1 MEPCP
6 SLCDRISNTVFS
18 FTRRTLRSDN
28 RTVERLR
35 GPVRRL
41 SPKPRLRLV
50 LALAHCAVP
59 ARDTS
64 TVPSIVRI
72 SPACAVATG
81 KAEADCS
88 RANIVAR
95 TKMVIKVDLDFA
107 RLRMGR
113 RAKWENGIIVSAC
126 AIWASNCTATSRF
139 SSGLRMSVAE
149 GTSKLK
155 CLVIA
160 GPPASPVIGIGRVA
174 ETIAPLLPLMRP
186 AELRRV
192 LRIED
197 ETATAQRLGFVLE
210 ISRQPIW
217 PKSFRIGSRL
227 TWF

>member
-41 SPKPRLRLV
+41 SAKPRLRLV

-64 TVPSIVRI
+64 TVPSIVRT

-81 KAEADCS
+81 RAEADCS
-88 RANIVAR
+88 MANIVAR
-95 TKMVIKVDLDFA
+95 TKMGVNEDLDLA
-107 RLRMGR
+107 RLGRGR

-139 SSGLRMSVAE
+139 YQA
-149 GTSKLK
+149 
-155 CLVIA
+155 
-160 GPPASPVIGIGRVA
+160 
-174 ETIAPLLPLMRP
+174 
-186 AELRRV
+186 
-192 LRIED
+192 
-197 ETATAQRLGFVLE
+197 
-210 ISRQPIW
+210 
-217 PKSFRIGSRL
+217 
-227 TWF
+227 

>member
-50 LALAHCAVP
+50 LAPAHCAVP

-64 TVPSIVRI
+64 TVPSIVRT
-72 SPACAVATG
+72 SPACVATG

-95 TKMVIKVDLDFA
+95 TKKGVNKDLDLA
-107 RLRMGR
+107 RSGKGR
-113 RAKWENGIIVSAC
+113 RSKWENGIIVSAC
-126 AIWASNCTATSRF
+126 WYGGKQLHCHEQVFFRF
-139 SSGLRMSVAE
+139 E
-149 GTSKLK
+149 N
-155 CLVIA
+155 
-160 GPPASPVIGIGRVA
+160 
-174 ETIAPLLPLMRP
+174 
-186 AELRRV
+186 
-192 LRIED
+192 
-197 ETATAQRLGFVLE
+197 
-210 ISRQPIW
+210 
-217 PKSFRIGSRL
+217 
-227 TWF
+227 